1 MLVTAPV
8 AIAYDKL
15 DVSGDPGPTN
25 QCKRNARKSVSFVTM
40 NNIELMGH
48 YSYRLS
54 SDVKTEF
61 KT

>member
-1 MLVTAPV
+1 MLIT
-8 AIAYDKL
+8 IADDKL
-15 DVSGDPGPTN
+15 DVSGDPGPNT
-25 QCKRNARKSVSFVTM
+25 QCKRNTRKSVSFVTM
-40 NNIELMGH
+40 KNIELMGH